1 MQIEFC
7 LIAGCMFGMEY
18 VEDPE
23 DDDQCVVID
32 IGCFRF
38 LVIW

>member
-7 LIAGCMFGMEY
+7 LIAGCMVG

-23 DDDQCVVID
+23 DDDQYVVID